1 MEGKRGL
8 FALPGNGSGTN
19 RLGGWLKVLAAA
31 ATRIDLM
38 GSTEGSKCQYL
49 FISATIQCWGRLVQ
63 EHVTYVCLKTYL
75 FANMEGEMGCDIQL
89 KSRRHLRR

>member
-19 RLGGWLKVLAAA
+19 RLGGWLKVLEAA
-31 ATRIDLM
+31 ATGIDLM
-38 GSTEGSKCQYL
+38 GNMEGSKCQYL
-49 FISATIQCWGRLVQ
+49 FISATIQNRGRLVQ

-75 FANMEGEMGCDIQL
+75 FGNMGGEMRCDIQL